1 MQAGQA
7 LCSCCSCIVV
17 FPALTSALRGCH
29 AVPQDTAAAKARGNR
44 HYASAHPEVTVYTG
58 PQSPRKAVT
67 LRTLRSKYEKGQP
80 ITMVTAYDYPS
91 AVHVSW
97 HGLGHLVTHKAH

>member
-1 MQAGQA
+1 M
-7 LCSCCSCIVV
+7 LLV
-17 FPALTSALRGCH
+17 SA
-29 AVPQDTAAAKARGNR
+29 PQEAPGAKARGAR

-67 LRTLRSKYEKGQP
+67 LRTLRAKYDKGQP

-91 AVHVSW
+91 AVHVSS
-97 HGLGHLVTHKAH
+97 GQRQILVGRGQLPIRNSGAAAVASC

>member
-1 MQAGQA
+1 MQAGRYA
-7 LCSCCSCIVV
+7 AAAAALLCSLRSHQH
-17 FPALTSALRGCH
+17 FRGCH